1 MRYLAYLQFPLSHFP
16 KTQILVEVTFVLKCD
31 VWQLTTVISILFYEY
46 NEYNFME
53 VLRKIYPQ
61 QLKDAALQ
69 PGNNDDYFGKFG
81 VSKYKG
87 HKQINFNEKNSLK
100 VTFF

>member
-1 MRYLAYLQFPLSHFP
+1 
-16 KTQILVEVTFVLKCD
+16 
-31 VWQLTTVISILFYEY
+31 
-46 NEYNFME
+46 ME

-87 HKQINFNEKNSLK
+87 HKQINFNKKLNKSHIFYFGG
-100 VTFF
+100 FFWKTVKKQ

>member
-1 MRYLAYLQFPLSHFP
+1 
-16 KTQILVEVTFVLKCD
+16 
-31 VWQLTTVISILFYEY
+31 
-46 NEYNFME
+46 ME

-87 HKQINFNEKNSLK
+87 HKQINFNKKINKSHIFLIWETFLK
-100 VTFF
+100 KQ

>member
-1 MRYLAYLQFPLSHFP
+1 
-16 KTQILVEVTFVLKCD
+16 
-31 VWQLTTVISILFYEY
+31 
-46 NEYNFME
+46 ME